1 MFDEDITI
9 EKQAEYEADLKKRAL
24 ISGAVML
31 GLRVSAI
38 YLSLLCGAFILLCL
52 SLAAL
57 VLCIFGKKNGCL
69 LGMAADIFMSIKAVM
84 LLVDMNYPEY
94 TLLLTAMLVTGLV
107 SSIVMVKSRFTE
119 SWFEYRKAAL
129 RKHS

>member
-9 EKQAEYEADLKKRAL
+9 EKQAEYEAELKKRAM
-24 ISGAVML
+24 ISGAVMVAL
-31 GLRVSAI
+31 RMAVIFFGLW
-38 YLSLLCGAFILLCL
+38 CGRRFLCL
-52 SLAAL
+52 SITAL
-57 VLCIFGKKNGCL
+57 VICIIGKKSGRF
-69 LGMAADIFMSIKAVM
+69 LGATADIFMSLKAVI
-84 LLVDMNYPEY
+84 LLVDMKYPEY